1 MAAIVMALSVTP
13 ASVAGADPLYFHLYA
28 HYCYVGGHASGGPVT
43 LSVTSADG
51 VSKGRETGIV
61 VDSSGSWSASRCYG
75 DGIEAGDRV
84 TASFGSVHRT
94 FIVPALHAN
103 ANRVSNVVRGY
114 GPPASNLKVTL
125 ARCQVPSSD
134 CSPTPERTVP
144 TDATGRFSTTFAAD
158 DPRGGDYAYVNWTGP
173 MLDTL
178 TQYVYFPYV
187 RVWIGRSY
195 LSGQGKLD
203 GSVTTT
209 LTSAAGAVRGKARS
223 TPDHA
228 FGSFTGIFATSNGQV
243 AYVRATDRVRS
254 TVASDASF
262 SVPPIDVVGNAA
274 TAMVSGRCL
283 PNRTVLV
290 VANDPTYTRVPYSLS
305 TTTMA
310 GPDGSFSADMA
321 AGSTGFVLTAGDQV
335 DATCSTPAGDAVGR
349 QATAH

>member
-1 MAAIVMALSVTP
+1 VE
-13 ASVAGADPLYFHLYA
+13 
-28 HYCYVGGHASGGPVT
+28 
-43 LSVTSADG
+43 SADG
-51 VSKGRETGIV
+51 VSKGNETGIV
-61 VDSSGSWSASRCYG
+61 VNSSGKWVGTRCYG
-75 DGIEAGDRV
+75 DGIEAGDRI

-103 ANRVSNVVRGY
+103 ANRVSDVVRGY
-114 GPPASNLKVTL
+114 GPPASSLKVTL
-125 ARCQVPSSD
+125 ARCQVPGSD
-134 CSPTPERTVP
+134 CSATTERTVP
-144 TDATGRFSTTFAAD
+144 TDAMGRFSTTYAAD

-173 MLDTL
+173 MLDTIA
-178 TQYVYFPYV
+178 QYVYFPYV

-195 LSGQGKLD
+195 LDGQGKLD

-228 FGSFTGIFATSNGQV
+228 FGTFTGIFATSNGQV
-243 AYVRATDRVRS
+243 AYVRATDRVSS

-262 SVPPIDVVGNAA
+262 TVPQITVAGHAA
-274 TAMVSGRCL
+274 TGMVSGRCL

-290 VANDPTYTRVPYSLS
+290 AANDPTFTRVPYSAS

-310 GPDGSFSADMA
+310 GADGSFSADMA
-321 AGSTGFVLTAGDQV
+321 AGGTGFVLTAGDRV

-349 QATAH
+349 EATAH